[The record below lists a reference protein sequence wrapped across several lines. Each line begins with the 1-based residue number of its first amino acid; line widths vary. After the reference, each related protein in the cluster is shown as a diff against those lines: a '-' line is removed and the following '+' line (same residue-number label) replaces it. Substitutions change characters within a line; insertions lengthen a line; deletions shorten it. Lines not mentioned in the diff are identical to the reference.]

1 MKPLSGIRVLDLTRA
16 LSGPFCTMALADL
29 GAEVIKIE
37 PIPKGDMVRQ
47 WGPFSEGTSIY
58 YLSANRNKKS
68 LALDFRKPEGLAL
81 IKSLALKSDVVVEN
95 FKVGTMKAMGLS
107 YEELSSENPSL
118 IMASIS
124 GFGQT
129 GPASKWPGFDQI
141 AQGYSGLMSLTGD
154 ESSGPMRVGTAVG
167 DMTAGMWLIIG
178 IMAAIVERNKT
189 GLGQHVDTSL
199 LSGLIALLSV
209 NGQRYL
215 SLKEVP
221 GGTGNNHPVI
231 APYGVFEASDGP
243 LNLAPATQEMW
254 ERLCKILKL
263 EHLITDERFLSNAE
277 RMQYRMVLKEELEKV
292 LKLKT
297 RSEWTRELVAQGIP
311 AGPINNLDDVFN
323 DPQVVASKL
332 TVKVQHDEI
341 GEFEQVRT
349 PINFSAHQDE
359 FVSMPPP
366 QLGQHSVSV
375 LKEYG
380 FSNDEIDTFMSNQI
394 ILSQS

>member
-37 PIPKGDMVRQ
+37 PTPNGDMVRQ

-81 IKSLALKSDVVVEN
+81 IKSLAIKSDVVVEN
-95 FKVGTMKAMGLS
+95 FKVGTMEAMGLS
-107 YEELSSENPSL
+107 YEALSSENPSL

-154 ESSGPMRVGTAVG
+154 EASGPMRVGTAVG

-254 ERLCKILKL
+254 EKLCKILKL
-263 EHLITDERFLSNAE
+263 EHLISDERFLTNAE
-277 RMQYRMVLKEELEKV
+277 RMEYRLELKAELEKV

-297 RSEWTRELVAQGIP
+297 RSEWTKELIDQGIP
-311 AGPINNLDDVFN
+311 AGPINNLNDVFN
-323 DPQVVASKL
+323 DPQVAASQL
-332 TVKVQHDEI
+332 TVKVKHDLI

-349 PINFSAHQDE
+349 PINFSAHQEE
-359 FVSMPPP
+359 FSSMPPP

-380 FSNDEIDTFMSNQI
+380 FSSDEIDTLVSNKI
-394 ILSQS
+394 ILSQD

>member
-311 AGPINNLDDVFN
+311 AGPINSLDDVFN

>member
-37 PIPKGDMVRQ
+37 PTPKGDMVRQ

-209 NGQRYL
+209 NGQRFL

-311 AGPINNLDDVFN
+311 AGPINSLDDVFN

-380 FSNDEIDTFMSNQI
+380 FSKDEIDTFMSNQI

>member
-1 MKPLSGIRVLDLTRA
+1 MKSLSGIRVLDLTRA